1 MAGGLVIA
9 VCGIDGAGKT
19 TLIETLAR
27 TLEASGEAVHVT
39 RQPTSFYRSLEPV
52 RTYHDEGAG
61 NIPAECLALLSAAD
75 RSLHLAREVL
85 PALLAGKTVISD
97 RFVAAAAAIFETRGL
112 SRSWIDEVNRFCP
125 PPHGQILLDI
135 SGEEAVERIRQ
146 RGGYIRLEERSASTL
161 EAIRQNYLRQRQ
173 ENCLVLDAQA
183 TPESIAEQA
192 RRYVISLSRQ
202 PVPA

>member
-1 MAGGLVIA
+1 MIA

-27 TLEASGEAVHVT
+27 SLGQSGEAVHVT
-39 RQPTSFYRSLEPV
+39 RQPTSFYRGLEPV
-52 RTYHDEGAG
+52 RTYHDEGAC

-75 RSLHLAREVL
+75 RSLHLAQEVL
-85 PALLAGKTVISD
+85 PALMAGKTVISD

-135 SGEEAVERIRQ
+135 SGEAAVERIRQ
-146 RGGYIRLEERSASTL
+146 RGGYIRLEERSAETL

-173 ENCLVLDAQA
+173 ENCLVLNALES
-183 TPESIAEQA
+183 PESIADQA
-192 RRYVISLSRQ
+192 GGYVTSMIKRS
-202 PVPA
+202 AHA